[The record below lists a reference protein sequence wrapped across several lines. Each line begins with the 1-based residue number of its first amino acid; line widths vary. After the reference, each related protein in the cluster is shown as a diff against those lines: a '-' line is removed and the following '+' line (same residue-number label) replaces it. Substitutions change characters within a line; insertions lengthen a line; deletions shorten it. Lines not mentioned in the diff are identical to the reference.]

1 MQLKRQQI
9 NHVSNLSQGLT
20 IMIFGTT
27 LLDVADHINVG
38 VSIVSLMFF
47 VRAVGSIIG
56 TVGAGFLLD
65 HFPRLQNTLLCLF
78 TLGMV
83 VGIHL
88 YYHSH
93 AQSVLILA
101 SMHSVN

>member
-1 MQLKRQQI
+1 
-9 NHVSNLSQGLT
+9 
-20 IMIFGTT
+20 MIFGTT

-38 VSIVSLMFF
+38 VSLVSFMFF

-65 HFPRLQNTLLCLF
+65 LFPRLQNTLLCLF

-83 VGIHL
+83 VGITVL
-88 YYHSH
+88 S
-93 AQSVLILA
+93 QPLPVLILDTSIHA
-101 SMHSVN
+101 L